1 MMIKDFDFGSIHAVR
16 KQCWTY
22 KADGNT
28 PIKKGKN
35 LYPLKVITGCDDLK
49 GFFVEVIKN
58 KYDDATYK
66 IWNDLGNSCVK
77 YGNFHPAF
85 NMENVKEIKEMLLP
99 YKDIE
104 GFRKKLL
111 VLKERNDWIRN
122 TEILA
127 LAENGYA
134 EEAKIYQEYHDRLKV
149 EREEEEH
156 RRHEEYERQEQERE
170 QRRQEEIAAQIE
182 RAEQNIKDRKDF
194 KNELIDGKSIVLYMM
209 NKYGIKVPTRTQ
221 GWFNQKLA
229 YIRWDGEEITYSYY
243 RTKGTNGSLAAFKYL
258 YMLEDAVNAA

>member
-1 MMIKDFDFGSIHAVR
+1 MMIKDFDFTGIKAVR

-22 KADGNT
+22 KTDGNT

-35 LYPLKVITGCDDLK
+35 LYPLEVITDCDDLK
-49 GFFVEVIKN
+49 GFFIEVIKN

-156 RRHEEYERQEQERE
+156 RRHEEYEHQEQNVNRG
-170 QRRQEEIAAQIE
+170 A
-182 RAEQNIKDRKDF
+182 RK
-194 KNELIDGKSIVLYMM
+194 K
-209 NKYGIKVPTRTQ
+209 
-221 GWFNQKLA
+221 
-229 YIRWDGEEITYSYY
+229 
-243 RTKGTNGSLAAFKYL
+243 
-258 YMLEDAVNAA
+258 